1 MNLVE
6 PDLPIQEIFEE
17 KKERNFPKILDF
29 SILILFS
36 LLMSIVLSFQKS
48 YLIPELK
55 LNETAKEDVIAPF
68 DFETIDAKA
77 TKARREEASKLINP
91 VYLLDS
97 YKYTFIESKIKD
109 IFALGRDFLLRG
121 EVKKERLAVEL
132 LKDGIKNLFEIEINP
147 EILKFLVREK
157 FDFALE
163 QTVLNILRNA
173 YDRGIFL
180 TKMSVYNREG
190 EIAIV
195 TKDGKLKDVK
205 VDEVLDFMSFKKYTE
220 ELAIQNG
227 LREDS
232 AKKITEFCSLFISPN
247 LVYDE
252 ALTEQRK
259 KEETERIYPVIM
271 KIPKGKIILRKGDKV
286 TPEVLEM
293 LSVLKKKI
301 GVPLPFHKFL
311 LYFLIVLSGFVI
323 ALPFY
328 RLFQN
333 YELSPR
339 KIQILF
345 LSLLFFEILLLKSSL
360 LFLEN
365 SKYKEWL
372 PFSFPF
378 FLAPLLISYL
388 LDRKFAIFFT
398 VLSIVPLAIFYLES
412 SDILLY
418 AFLTSFLSSTGA
430 NIYRKVERYSIIKVL
445 TFIILPFNSLL
456 ILILSTLKGNFSG
469 ILPLLGGMFSGV
481 ISSLILAPL
490 LIPLLEI
497 TFGILTEMR
506 LVELGNSEHPLL
518 KRMAIEAPGTYHHS
532 LIVASLAE
540 QAARAIG
547 ANYNLV
553 KVAALFHDAGKIEE
567 PQYFIENQEKD
578 FNIHDKLTPEKS
590 SSIIINHISKGV
602 EILKKVKIPSIIREL
617 VQQHHGESL
626 IAPFY
631 QKALLE
637 MSKKEAK
644 PQESLFRYQGPK
656 PQTKE
661 ASILMLADAVEA
673 ASKSLPDWD
682 PEKIRKMI
690 DEIITKFLDDGQLDD
705 SGLTIKDLYLIA
717 NSFYWTF
724 IRFYKQRVP
733 YPGFQFQKESLQ
745 IQ

>member
-1 MNLVE
+1 VNLVE

-17 KKERNFPKILDF
+17 KKERNFPKIIDF
-29 SILILFS
+29 SILIIFS
-36 LLMSIVLSFQKS
+36 LLISIVLSFQKS

-77 TKARREEASKLINP
+77 TKAKKEEASKLVNP

-121 EVKKERLAVEL
+121 EVKKERLAVDL

-173 YDRGIFL
+173 YERGIFL

-259 KEETERIYPVIM
+259 REETERIYPVIM

-311 LYFLIVLSGFVI
+311 LYFLIVISGFVI

-328 RLFQN
+328 RLFQI

-345 LSLLFFEILLLKSSL
+345 LSLLFFEIFLLKSSL

-398 VLSIVPLAIFYLES
+398 VLSIVPLAIFYFES

-456 ILILSTLKGNFSG
+456 ILILTTLKGNFSG
-469 ILPLLGGMFSGV
+469 ILPLQGGMLSGV
-481 ISSLILAPL
+481 IFSLILAPL

-553 KVAALFHDAGKIEE
+553 KVSALFHDAGKIEE

-733 YPGFQFQKESLQ
+733 YPGFQFQKESLP

>member
-1 MNLVE
+1 VNLVE